1 MIRMLQSFTNTIALK
16 TLLMTFN
23 WEVRPLRGLKWQTAR
38 QIDHFSQDSVFF
50 CTHRDSKLFF
60 HWVTKSK
67 FYGYFVQYRGKFCL
81 LQRFLDCFELH
92 KNVSICT
99 LYRFKIKT
107 RFIDR
112 LTNSRSNNFSIGFR
126 YGTYLRYGGY
136 YHICFSIVQH
146 QCNNSW
152 PWQEPTMTK
161 AFNGFSSF
169 L

>member
-1 MIRMLQSFTNTIALK
+1 MNISPDASVLLFVVSVGPRM
-16 TLLMTFN
+16 TLAHMPFN

-136 YHICFSIVQH
+136 YHICFFNCATPVQQQLAMTRTYNDKSI
-146 QCNNSW
+146 
-152 PWQEPTMTK
+152 
-161 AFNGFSSF
+161 
-169 L
+169 